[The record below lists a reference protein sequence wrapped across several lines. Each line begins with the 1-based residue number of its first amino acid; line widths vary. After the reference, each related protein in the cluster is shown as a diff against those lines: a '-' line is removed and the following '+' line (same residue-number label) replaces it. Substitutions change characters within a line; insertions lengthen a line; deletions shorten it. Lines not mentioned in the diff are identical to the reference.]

1 MGSFMW
7 GTAADAPWG
16 SSFPSV
22 GGSSISPSAVQECT
36 MWGSLIFF
44 ISRTKLILEPWY
56 RCSVTKEDLRSPQS
70 SHDSLSLI
78 LFPGHFPREFFA
90 CKEGC
95 SGGAKWKDAAFQRMH
110 TLSSTR
116 GETTL
121 ECYTFTRQHG
131 MKAIYSPAGLS
142 CLTDLGY
149 PSDQGDP

>member
-1 MGSFMW
+1 MW

-22 GGSSISPSAVQECT
+22 GGSSISHSAVQECT

-56 RCSVTKEDLRSPQS
+56 RCSVTKEDLRSPPS

-78 LFPGHFPREFFA
+78 LFPGHFTESSLPVKKAAAE
-90 CKEGC
+90 EL
-95 SGGAKWKDAAFQRMH
+95 SGKTAFQRMH
-110 TLSSTR
+110 TLPSTR